1 MLNSGRQP
9 NKKFNTKINYILF
22 FSFLFITKSIA
33 QCPPNIYAF
42 YTQAEVNNFQNE
54 YPDCDHAHV
63 LSFWGND
70 ISDLSPLSYIGT
82 ISHLQFNGTDN
93 ITSLMAFD
101 NTQIIMTLYI
111 EDSDG
116 ILNLDGIHFTGNEQS
131 TWLFLKNNSIL
142 ENIAALDVLNLT
154 IENVTIMNNP
164 NLSQCAVKRVCASLN
179 LETST
184 VAISNNG
191 VGCNSQEEVAAV
203 CQTMGMQGFE
213 LDSKIVVAPNP
224 TSSII
229 EVTTLADISIDEIK
243 LYNQLGQQVMISRGR
258 ILDINHLAK
267 GIYFLKISSDKRSI
281 TKKIV
286 KQ

>member
-1 MLNSGRQP
+1 M
-9 NKKFNTKINYILF
+9 KINYILF

-70 ISDLSPLSYIGT
+70 ITDLSPLSYIGT
-82 ISHLQFNGTDN
+82 ISHLNFNGTDN

-101 NTQIIMTLYI
+101 NTQIIGTLYI
-111 EDSDG
+111 ENSDG
-116 ILNLDGIHFTGNEQS
+116 ISNLDGIHFTNNEES
-131 TWLFLKNNSIL
+131 TWLFLKNNSML
-142 ENIAALDVLNLT
+142 ENIDALDDLNLT
-154 IENVTIMNNP
+154 IEKVTIMNNP
-164 NLSQCAVKRVCASLN
+164 NLSDCAVKRVCASLN
-179 LETST
+179 LETA
-184 VAISNNG
+184 VIAISNNG
-191 VGCNSQEEVAAV
+191 TGCNSQEEVAAV
-203 CQTMGMQGFE
+203 CQTMGLQGFE
-213 LDSKIVVAPNP
+213 ISSKIVVAPNP

-243 LYNQLGQQVMISRGR
+243 LYNQFGQQVMISQGR
-258 ILDINHLAK
+258 ILDINHLAN
-267 GIYFLKISSDKRSI
+267 GIYFIAISTDLGNI
-281 TKKIV
+281 VKKIV